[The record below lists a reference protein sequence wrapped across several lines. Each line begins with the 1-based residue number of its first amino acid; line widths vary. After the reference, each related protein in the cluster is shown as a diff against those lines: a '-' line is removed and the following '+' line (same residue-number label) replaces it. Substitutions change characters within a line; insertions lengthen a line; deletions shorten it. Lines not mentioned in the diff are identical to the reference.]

1 MLQVG
6 QSAPDFTLL
15 DQYGKQQSLADH
27 AGQTLLLY
35 FYPKDDTAGC
45 TKEACTIA
53 EVFNEFENL
62 GVKVLGVSADTVE
75 SHKSFAEKYN
85 LPFLLLSDPEYTSI
99 KAYDAY
105 KEGDGSEHSSHIDR
119 VSYLISPD
127 KIIVRSYPAVDPATH
142 AVEILKDLGWS
153 VGETKE

>member
-6 QSAPDFTLL
+6 QPAPDFTLS
-15 DQYGKQQSLADH
+15 DQYGKQQSLADY
-27 AGQTLLLY
+27 AGQTILLY
-35 FYPKDDTAGC
+35 FYPKDDTPGC

-62 GVKVLGVSADTVE
+62 GVKVFGVSADTVE
-75 SHKSFAEKYN
+75 SHKAFAEKYN
-85 LPFLLLSDPEYTSI
+85 LPFLLLSDPEHACI
-99 KAYDAY
+99 KAYGAY

-127 KIIVRSYPAVDPATH
+127 RIIVRSYPAVDPATH
-142 AVEILKDLGWS
+142 AVEILKDLGWNAS
-153 VGETKE
+153 GEAQ